1 MVNQNPFI
9 VTTLSDWEVVQSK
22 ISATSLE
29 RNAELPGYKALLRSD
44 TGALLNVCK
53 KGYNPMSNASFIRC
67 VERFADVTGFPI
79 EAIYELEGG
88 KKMLGFLKCTE
99 PFEVGG
105 FEFKDHLMVGNG
117 HDGQTTF
124 FVGNSNLMMRCQNR
138 FARQYRSLK
147 VKHSRGLEIGVE
159 RIQEEFF
166 NYRKSLR
173 AYYKSMNDFSKVE
186 VSKEIHDS
194 LVARLANLS
203 KEERLGQ
210 TEISTRKQNI
220 VSTIEACFRTEM
232 ADTGHTLFGLFNGL
246 TNYTTHELGVTADN
260 GMSMF
265 NRAERLNLD
274 GYHHCLNIANGHQL
288 LKACDLPVFADLIA

>member
-1 MVNQNPFI
+1 MVNQNPS
-9 VTTLSDWEVVQSK
+9 TTTSLSDWEVVQSK
-22 ISATSLE
+22 ISASFLG
-29 RNAELPGYKALLRSD
+29 NGKELPGYKALLRSD

-53 KGYNPMSNASFIRC
+53 KGYNPMSNASFIRS
-67 VERFADVTGFPI
+67 VGRFADVTNFPI

-105 FEFKDHLMVGNG
+105 FEFKDHLMIGNG

-124 FVGNSNLMMRCQNR
+124 FVGNSNMMIRCSNR
-138 FARQYRSLK
+138 FARQYRALK
-147 VKHSRGLEIGVE
+147 VKHSRGLTIGVE
-159 RIQEEFF
+159 RIQEEFY

-173 AYYKSMNDFSKVE
+173 TFYKTLNDFSKVE

-194 LVARLANLS
+194 MIARLANLS
-203 KEERLGQ
+203 REERLGQ
-210 TEISTRKQNI
+210 AEISTRKQNI
-220 VSTIEACFRTEM
+220 ISTIEACFRTEM

-246 TNYTTHELGVTADN
+246 TNYTTHEMSVTADN

-265 NRAERLNLD
+265 NRAERLNLA
-274 GYHHCLNIANGHQL
+274 GYQHCLNIANGHQL
-288 LKACDLPVFADLIA
+288 LKSCDLPVFAELIA

>member
-1 MVNQNPFI
+1 MVNQNPSI
-9 VTTLSDWEVVQSK
+9 TTSLSEWEVVQSK
-22 ISATSLE
+22 ISASFLE
-29 RNAELPGYKALLRSD
+29 KSTELPGYKALLRSD

-53 KGYNPMSNASFIRC
+53 KGYYPMSNASFIRS
-67 VERFADVTGFPI
+67 VERFAEVTNFPI

-105 FEFKDHLMVGNG
+105 FEFKDHLMIGNG

-124 FVGNSNLMMRCQNR
+124 FVGNSNVMIRCGNR
-138 FARQYRSLK
+138 FARQYRALK

-159 RIQEEFF
+159 RIQEEFY

-173 AYYKSMNDFSKVE
+173 TFYKTLNQFSKVE

-203 KEERLGQ
+203 REERLGQ
-210 TEISTRKQNI
+210 AEISTRKQNI

-232 ADTGHTLFGLFNGL
+232 ADTGYTLFGLFNGL
-246 TNYTTHELGVTADN
+246 TNYTTHEMGVTADN

-274 GYHHCLNIANGHQL
+274 GYNHCLSIANGHQL
-288 LKACDLPVFADLIA
+288 LKSCDLPVFVDLIA